1 MSSAQSSSAFA
12 ADAPRYG
19 SEPVAAYYTLNDG
32 NAATTVSAI
41 TVGGSN
47 LTGDVTIQGS
57 TGIGVDATGNVI
69 TITAVGGSNAVTS
82 VTGSNGVVAAPTT
95 GAVVVG
101 LTTTAVTAGSYTQAN
116 ITVDAY
122 GRLTAA
128 ASYQSSPSVQYLL
141 PAAGGG
147 TGNVGSGSTV
157 VAPRNNYSLPSNIP
171 ANDVTVVLPEYAQSN
186 VNFFGYGSTLT
197 GAPAPITLTSNV
209 LYRITLGSAT
219 LSLTSGSGAIDFVL
233 QLVLW
238 TGQPGTF
245 AYPPTI
251 GGVQTW
257 PVGSYYYAY
266 DNNATAAASYVNNL
280 SISQVVVGR
289 GYPISLL
296 AVLVSPTTGLPA
308 LTQLTLVANS
318 PTTFTIENLGPAS

>member
-69 TITAVGGSNAVTS
+69 TISAVGGAVSS
-82 VTGSNGVVAAPTT
+82 VTGSNGVVAAPTS
-95 GAVVVG
+95 GDVIVG
-101 LTTTAVTAGSYTQAN
+101 LTTTGVTAGSYTQAN

-147 TGNVGSGSTV
+147 NGNVGSGSTRVLPQNTYV
-157 VAPRNNYSLPSNIP
+157 VAADVP
-171 ANDVTVVLPEYAQSN
+171 AATPTVIYAQNSQSN

-197 GAPAPITLTSNV
+197 GAPAAITLSSNE

-219 LSLTSGSGAIDFVL
+219 LSFTSGSGAIDFVV
-233 QLVLW
+233 QLILW
-238 TGQPGTF
+238 TGAPGTF
-245 AYPPTI
+245 AYPTPGG
-251 GGVQTW
+251 GGVQNW
-257 PVGSYYYAY
+257 PTGSYYYAY
-266 DNNATAAASYVNNL
+266 DNNATAANAYVNNL
-280 SISQVVVGR
+280 SISQVVVGQ
-289 GYPISLL
+289 GNPISLL
-296 AVLVSPTTGLPA
+296 AVLISPTTGLPTG
-308 LTQLTLVANS
+308 TQLTLSANF
-318 PTTFTIENLGPAS
+318 PTTFTIEDLGAAS